1 MIHRHVQ
8 KGIACCDEIWEQAYR
23 RFETPEQEIT
33 KFTAR
38 LRRLG
43 AGDLNRDSRILEL
56 FCGRGGGLHAWKQL
70 GFSNVEGLDLSETL
84 LRQYDGNE
92 PLHLAD
98 CRDLPFDDHS
108 FDLAVVQG
116 GLHHLPDLN
125 ADLEACLSETRRVL
139 RPGGEFWIVEPWMT
153 PFLKW
158 AHRIT
163 DLRLVRKLYGKGD
176 ALATMTEQEATT
188 YYAWLN
194 QPEAILRKLH
204 QQFRPRTERVAW
216 GKLEFAGT
224 PTSL

>member
-8 KGIACCDEIWEQAYR
+8 QGIACCDEIWEQAYR
-23 RFETPEQEIT
+23 RFETPDQEIA

-43 AGDLNRDSRILEL
+43 AEDLNQDSRILEL
-56 FCGRGGGLHAWKQL
+56 FCGRGGGLHAWKRL
-70 GFSNVEGLDLSETL
+70 GFSNVEGLDLSESL
-84 LRQYDGNE
+84 LNQYDGNE

-139 RPGGEFWIVEPWMT
+139 RPDGEFWIVEPWMT

-163 DLRLVRKLYGKGD
+163 NLQLVRTLYAKGD
-176 ALATMTEQEATT
+176 ALATMTEQEAIT
-188 YYAWLN
+188 YFAWLN
-194 QPEAILRKLH
+194 QPDAILQKLH
-204 QQFRPRTERVAW
+204 QQFRPRRERVAW

-224 PTSL
+224 PTS